1 MKFNWGTGIF
11 LFLTVFLLACAVF
24 IIFAFRQDV
33 NLVHEDYYQKGVDY
47 TDQMEIEARSV
58 DYYSSFQTYLDG
70 GHFVV
75 EFEKSLAAKI
85 DSGLALLY
93 RPSDSDEDISFKIDG
108 LDHLAIPTV
117 DLISGRYIL
126 KMYWYSD
133 GLKYEVDKPVNIQ

>member
-24 IIFAFRQDV
+24 ITFAFRQDV

-47 TDQMEIEARSV
+47 TDQMETEARSV
-58 DYYSSFQTYLDG
+58 AYYSSFNTYLDDG
-70 GHFVV
+70 YFVV
-75 EFEKSLAAKI
+75 EFEKSLTVKM
-85 DSGLALLY
+85 DSGVALLY
-93 RPSDSDEDISFKIDG
+93 RPSDSKEDISFKIDG
-108 LDHLAIPTV
+108 LDHLAIPTE

>member
-33 NLVHEDYYQKGVDY
+33 NLVHEDYYQKGADY
-47 TDQMEIEARSV
+47 SDQMEVDARSV
-58 DYYSSFQTYLDG
+58 EYYNSIKTYMDG
-70 GHFVV
+70 GFFIVD
-75 EFEKSLAAKI
+75 FEESLAIKI
-85 DSGLALLY
+85 DSGMAEFY
-93 RPSDSDEDISFKIDG
+93 RPSDSDEDLKFTFDSMKRIVV
-108 LDHLAIPTV
+108 PRE

-126 KMYWYSD
+126 KMYWYTE